1 MRLTPRSGIAFIIGA
16 RIDNRETP
24 MPRRLL
30 CAAIA
35 ALLATPVAFAAGN
48 TRLTIYSADNDAL
61 FSGGNQGTLDAGHA
75 LVHEQRALGVAAGNH
90 EIRIGGLPATIN
102 PEAVAVGFGS
112 GATVSVLGQRVVLAN
127 ASTNGALDGAIGS
140 QVSVQTGGMSVATG
154 GGGFSGELLGASDS
168 GVLIRT
174 SDGKVHLV
182 HQYQSVTLP
191 ADSVSGGSSVL
202 LDVNAKSAGSRDA
215 LLTYTTS
222 GLGWRA
228 AYTATLEDGGT
239 CRMQF
244 KPEASI
250 ANRSG
255 RDYDGA
261 AIQLVAGQP
270 NLGNRG
276 VRMYS
281 MAKAPAPMA
290 AEAAMPAQA
299 SLGDYRSFTLAGA
312 VNLPNGT
319 VTLTPLYPAQ
329 ALSCAREYVID
340 NGNAYFPPK
349 PNTNDY
355 GAQDYQDRPIASTL
369 AFKAPDVLPAGTLR
383 AWIADRDGAP
393 TLLGE
398 GSVTDT
404 PKGQRV
410 SVQLGESFDLRA
422 TRERTGFQVD
432 AKAHTMTEA
441 YKVTLTNGGDA
452 ARTVTVREH
461 PNRWREWT
469 LTSSNIKPSKQ
480 TPQILEFKVPVPA
493 RGDATL
499 TYTVRY
505 NWTARDL

>member
-1 MRLTPRSGIAFIIGA
+1 
-16 RIDNRETP
+16 

-35 ALLATPVAFAAGN
+35 ALLATPGAFAADN
-48 TRLTIYSADNDAL
+48 TRLTIYSAGNDAL
-61 FSGGNQGTLDAGHA
+61 FSGSSQGTLDAGHA
-75 LVHEQRALGVAAGNH
+75 LVHEKRTLDVAAGSH
-90 EIRIGGLPATIN
+90 EVRIGGLPATID

-112 GATVSVLGQRVVLAN
+112 GSTVNVLGQRVLLAN
-127 ASTNGALDGAIGS
+127 ASASGALDGAIGS
-140 QVSVQTGGMSVATG
+140 QVEVQAS
-154 GGGFSGELLGASDS
+154 GGGFTGELLGASDN

-174 SDGKVHLV
+174 TDGKVHLV
-182 HQYQSVTLP
+182 HDYASVTLP
-191 ADSVSGGSSVL
+191 EDAVSGGSSLL
-202 LDVNAKSAGSRDA
+202 LDVDAKSGGQRDA

-228 AYTATLEDGGT
+228 AYTATLEGGSA

-244 KPEASI
+244 KPQASI

-261 AIQLVAGQP
+261 DIQLVAGQP

-290 AEAAMPAQA
+290 AEAMPVQA

-312 VNLPNGT
+312 VSLPNGT

-329 ALSCAREYVID
+329 ALACAREYVID
-340 NGNAYFPPK
+340 DGNTYFPPK

-369 AFKAPDVLPAGTLR
+369 AFSAPDALPAGTLR
-383 AWIADRDGAP
+383 AWIADRNGAP
-393 TLLGE
+393 ALLGE
-398 GSVTDT
+398 GSVADT

-422 TRERTGFQVD
+422 SRERTAFHVD

-441 YKVTLTNGGDA
+441 YKVSLTNGGDA

-461 PNRWREWT
+461 PNRWREWS
-469 LTSSNIKPSKQ
+469 LASSSIKPSKQ
-480 TPQILEFKVPVPA
+480 TPQVLEFEVPVPA
-493 RGDATL
+493 NGSATL
-499 TYTVRY
+499 TYSVRY
-505 NWTARDL
+505 TWTAHDLQQ

>member
-1 MRLTPRSGIAFIIGA
+1 
-16 RIDNRETP
+16 

-35 ALLATPVAFAAGN
+35 ALLTTPAALAADHA
-48 TRLTIYSADNDAL
+48 RLTIYSADNDAL
-61 FSGGNQGTLDAGHA
+61 FSGSSQGTLDAGHA
-75 LVHEQRALGVAAGNH
+75 LVHEQRVLNVAAGNH
-90 EIRIGGLPATIN
+90 EVRIGGLPATLD
-102 PEAVAVGFGS
+102 PEAVAVGFGPGS
-112 GATVSVLGQRVVLAN
+112 TVNVLGQRVVLAN
-127 ASTNGALDGAIGS
+127 ASANGALDGAIGS
-140 QVSVQTGGMSVATG
+140 QVEVQSS
-154 GGGFSGELLGASDS
+154 GGGFTGELLGASDN

-182 HQYQSVTLP
+182 HDYTSVTLP
-191 ADSVSGGSSVL
+191 ADAVSGGSSVS
-202 LDVNAKSAGSRDA
+202 LDIDAKSAGQRDA

-228 AYTATLEDGGT
+228 AYTATLQGGSA

-244 KPEASI
+244 KPQASI

-261 AIQLVAGQP
+261 DVQLVAGQP

-281 MAKAPAPMA
+281 MAKAPVPMA
-290 AEAAMPAQA
+290 AEAMPAQA

-312 VNLPNGT
+312 VSLPNGT

-329 ALSCAREYVID
+329 ALDCAREYVIED
-340 NGNAYFPPK
+340 GNAYFPPK

-369 AFKAPDVLPAGTLR
+369 VFTAPDALPAGTLR
-383 AWIADRDGAP
+383 AWIADRNGAP

-398 GSVTDT
+398 GNVADT

-422 TRERTGFQVD
+422 TRERTAFHVD
-432 AKAHTMTEA
+432 ANAHTMTEA

-452 ARTVTVREH
+452 AHTVTVREH
-461 PNRWREWT
+461 PNRWREWN
-469 LTSSNIKPSKQ
+469 LASSSIKPSKQ
-480 TPQILEFKVPVPA
+480 TPQLLEFKVPVPA
-493 RGDATL
+493 NGSATL
-499 TYTVRY
+499 TWTVRY
-505 NWTARDL
+505 TWTARDL

>member
-1 MRLTPRSGIAFIIGA
+1 
-16 RIDNRETP
+16 

-35 ALLATPVAFAAGN
+35 ALLVTSAAFAADN

-61 FSGGNQGTLDAGHA
+61 FSGSNQGTLDAGHA
-75 LVHEQRALGVAAGNH
+75 LVHEQRALSVEAGNH
-90 EIRIGGLPATIN
+90 EIRIGGLPATLD
-102 PEAVAVGFGS
+102 PEAIAVGFGS
-112 GATVSVLGQRVVLAN
+112 GSMVSVLGQRVLLAN

-140 QVSVQTGGMSVATG
+140 QVSVQTGGIPVATG
-154 GGGFSGELLGASDS
+154 GDGFSGELLGASDN

-182 HQYQSVTLP
+182 HDYASVTLP
-191 ADSVSGGSSVL
+191 ADAVSGGSSL
-202 LDVNAKSAGSRDA
+202 QLDVDAKSAGNRDA

-228 AYTATLEDGGT
+228 AYTATLEGGSA

-255 RDYDGA
+255 RDYGGA
-261 AIQLVAGQP
+261 SIQLVAGQP

-276 VRMYS
+276 MRMYS

-290 AEAAMPAQA
+290 AEAAMPSQA
-299 SLGDYRSFTLAGA
+299 SLGDYRSFTLAGT

-329 ALSCAREYVID
+329 PLACAREYVVED
-340 NGNAYFPPK
+340 GNAYFPPK

-355 GAQDYQDRPIASTL
+355 GTQDYKDRPIASTL
-369 AFKAPDVLPAGTLR
+369 AFTAPDALPAGMLR

-398 GSVTDT
+398 GRVADT
-404 PKGQRV
+404 PKSQRV

-422 TRERTGFQVD
+422 TRERTGFHVD

-441 YKVTLTNGGDA
+441 YKIVLTNGGDA
-452 ARTVTVREH
+452 ARTVTLREH

-469 LTSSNIKPSKQ
+469 LASSSIKPSKQ
-480 TPQILEFKVPVPA
+480 TPQLMVFEVPVPA
-493 RGDATL
+493 NGSAPL

-505 NWTARDL
+505 NWTAQDL

>member
-255 RDYDGA
+255 RDYDGT

-355 GAQDYQDRPIASTL
+355 GSQDYRDRPIASTL

-404 PKGQRV
+404 PKDQRV

-469 LTSSNIKPSKQ
+469 LASSNIKPSKQ